1 VEKILHGLRV
11 QGLAVSDLRPRP
23 AYREEA
29 GVARSMFHDLVDP
42 SITLG
47 HKKQYTLPLSIGV
60 HVLIVA
66 TLILVPLLAP
76 GALPAPASAAILA
89 FVTLPSVA
97 SPPPPPAPPS
107 ALPRSAEAEPSL
119 TVVRTAAPVEAPS
132 ELTSER
138 NVTPSSELVAAVE
151 NAVGS
156 AVGAIGLPGGFG
168 PPPPPASKIA
178 PPSAPV
184 PVGGN
189 VRAPTK
195 VKDVRPI
202 YPAIA
207 QLVKVQGIVIVEATI
222 GPTGKVQD
230 AKVLQSQPLLESAA
244 LDAVRQWEFTP
255 TLLNGS
261 PVPVVMTVTVEFRL
275 R

>member
-1 VEKILHGLRV
+1 
-11 QGLAVSDLRPRP
+11 
-23 AYREEA
+23 
-29 GVARSMFHDLVDP
+29 MFHDVVDP
-42 SITLG
+42 SINLG

-97 SPPPPPAPPS
+97 PPPLPPAPARAREAQQPSPSVNAAAAPLEAPTELASEHHGTENNELVSSVENKPGSAGDGLRGVPGLVSGPAATDIPPPTPRVAPPPAP
-107 ALPRSAEAEPSL
+107 
-119 TVVRTAAPVEAPS
+119 
-132 ELTSER
+132 
-138 NVTPSSELVAAVE
+138 
-151 NAVGS
+151 
-156 AVGAIGLPGGFG
+156 VGA
-168 PPPPPASKIA
+168 K
-178 PPSAPV
+178 V
-184 PVGGN
+184 K
-189 VRAPTK
+189 APTK
-195 VKDVRPI
+195 LKDVRPI
-202 YPAIA
+202 YPVIA

-230 AKVLQSQPLLESAA
+230 AKVLRSHPLLESAA

-255 TLLNGS
+255 TLLNGN
-261 PVPVVMTVTVEFRL
+261 PVPVVMTVTVDFRL

>member
-1 VEKILHGLRV
+1 
-11 QGLAVSDLRPRP
+11 
-23 AYREEA
+23 
-29 GVARSMFHDLVDP
+29 VARSMFHDVVDP
-42 SITLG
+42 SINLG

-60 HVLIVA
+60 HILIVA

-97 SPPPPPAPPS
+97 PPSLPPAPARAREARQPS
-107 ALPRSAEAEPSL
+107 PS
-119 TVVRTAAPVEAPS
+119 VNAAAAPLEAP
-132 ELTSER
+132 TVIAPER
-138 NVTPSSELVAAVE
+138 HVPENNDLLSAVE
-151 NAVGS
+151 NNGTVGDALQAVPGRVLRPAPTDS
-156 AVGAIGLPGGFG
+156 LPST
-168 PPPPPASKIA
+168 PRVA
-178 PPSAPV
+178 PPPV
-184 PVGGN
+184 PVGG
-189 VRAPTK
+189 K
-195 VKDVRPI
+195 VKAPSKVKHVRPI

-230 AKVLQSQPLLESAA
+230 AKVLRSHPLLKSAA
-244 LDAVRQWEFTP
+244 LDAVRHWEFTP
-255 TLLNGS
+255 TLLNGN